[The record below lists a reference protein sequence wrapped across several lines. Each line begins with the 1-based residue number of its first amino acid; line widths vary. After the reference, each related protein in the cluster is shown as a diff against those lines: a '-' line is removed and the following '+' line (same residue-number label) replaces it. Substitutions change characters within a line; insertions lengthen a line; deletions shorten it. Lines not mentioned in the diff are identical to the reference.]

1 MKFRPGFSRDSALT
15 GSNGTKN
22 VAYGQKVNDMIAVN
36 ENNSLGRKFYIGMVS
51 AILFLSAASTELSA
65 EEAAATVGNADEIR
79 VSRSLRGSPDRIR
92 EKYSK
97 LEKSDDN
104 YKALTVSG
112 TRSSPSGQQSAG
124 HDFWFYTADVILF
137 NDDDF
142 DGYYWGIDLLFDAD
156 TYYDVADVYAVVYL
170 SFQGGPWN
178 EFAVTESF
186 PIFGATS
193 DDEYVLVTEL
203 VSGYP
208 TGDYDLLIELF
219 DSYDGAFLADL
230 GPEDTSELSLLPLE
244 DANRDDPHFD
254 NPVVVFHSG
263 GGGATSWWMISMM
276 LLLLL
281 GTSLRNNRKRRQ
293 KAPIRRSKLD

>member
-1 MKFRPGFSRDSALT
+1 
-15 GSNGTKN
+15 
-22 VAYGQKVNDMIAVN
+22 MIAVN
-36 ENNSLGRKFYIGMVS
+36 GNNSLGRKFYVGMVA
-51 AILFLSAASTELSA
+51 AILFLSAANTELSA
-65 EEAAATVGNADEIR
+65 EEAAATVGDTDEIR
-79 VSRSLRGSPDRIR
+79 VSRSLRGNRDRIR
-92 EKYSK
+92 EKYLK

-104 YKALTVSG
+104 YNALSLSG
-112 TRSSPSGQQSAG
+112 TRSSPSGKQNAD

-156 TYYDVADVYAVVYL
+156 TYYDVANVYAVVYL

-219 DSYDGAFLADL
+219 DSYDGAFLAEF
-230 GPEDTSELSLLPLE
+230 GPEDTSELSFLPLE

-254 NPVVVFHSG
+254 DPVVIIHG
-263 GGGATSWWMISMM
+263 GGGATGWWMISMM

-281 GTSLRNNRKRRQ
+281 GTSLRNNRERRQ
-293 KAPIRRSKLD
+293 KAPIRVVKFD

>member
-1 MKFRPGFSRDSALT
+1 MNAVKGK
-15 GSNGTKN
+15 NGT
-22 VAYGQKVNDMIAVN
+22 
-36 ENNSLGRKFYIGMVS
+36 GRKFYVGMVS
-51 AILFLSAASTELSA
+51 AILFFSAASTELSA
-65 EEAAATVGNADEIR
+65 EEATATIGDTDEIR
-79 VSRSLRGSPDRIR
+79 VSRSLRGNRDRIR

-97 LEKSDDN
+97 LEKSEDS
-104 YKALTVSG
+104 YKALSLNG
-112 TRSSPSGQQSAG
+112 TRSSTSGQQSTG
-124 HDFWFYTADVILF
+124 NDFWFFTADVILF

-156 TYYDVADVYAVVYL
+156 TIYDVADVYAVVYL

-178 EFAVTESF
+178 EIAVTESF

-219 DSYDGAFLADL
+219 DSYDGVFLAEF
-230 GPEDTSELSLLPLE
+230 GPEDTSELSFLPLE

-254 NPVVVFHSG
+254 DPVVIIHG

-281 GTSLRNNRKRRQ
+281 GTALRNNRMRRR
-293 KAPIRRSKLD
+293 KAPIRKSKFD